1 MDLDV
6 RWGEP
11 GNVVIGLIAVY
22 GMRVVGA
29 ILVLLLG
36 WWASRFAFRT
46 VSRLFSRARRFDP
59 TVALFIAN
67 GARYAV
73 IVLTFVG
80 VLTTFGV
87 ATASFVAVLGA
98 LGLTIGL
105 ALQGTLSQ
113 LAAGIMLV
121 LFRPFRIGDV
131 IETGGQVGAIR
142 VINLFYTEVETVD
155 GSRVVLPNGKLW
167 GDIVRVHTRGDHRRL
182 DLRVQMPRHEN
193 IGNAIA
199 FVRDLIGSDRRV
211 RGEPVVGVESLND
224 NGFVVLAQPWVRVED
239 FQPVQFDLNRRLREA
254 LQQRE
259 TERQHK
265 PASAA

>member
-1 MDLDV
+1 L
-6 RWGEP
+6 
-11 GNVVIGLIAVY
+11 
-22 GMRVVGA
+22 RVVGA
-29 ILVLLLG
+29 FVVLLLG
-36 WWASRFAFRT
+36 WWAARVVFNT
-46 VSRLFSRARRFDP
+46 ITRLFKRARRVDP

-121 LFRPFRIGDV
+121 LFRPFHIGDV
-131 IETGGQVGAIR
+131 IETGGQVGTIQ
-142 VINLFYTEVETVD
+142 VINLFYSEIETVD

-167 GDIVRVHTRGDHRRL
+167 GEIVRVHTRDNLRRL
-182 DLRVQMPRHEN
+182 DLRVQMARDEN
-193 IGNAIA
+193 IGNALA
-199 FVRDLIGSDRRV
+199 FVRDLIKSDKRV
-211 RGEPVVGVESLND
+211 QGEPVIGVEALND

-239 FQPVQFDLNRRLREA
+239 FQVVQFDLNRRLREE

-259 TERQHK
+259 AARTKK

>member
-1 MDLDV
+1 MDLDFQL
-6 RWGEP
+6 
-11 GNVVIGLIAVY
+11 GNTGGVVIGLVTTY
-22 GMRVVGA
+22 GLRVVGA
-29 ILVLLLG
+29 IVILLLG
-36 WWASRFAFRT
+36 WWAARIVFNT
-46 VSRLFSRARRFDP
+46 VSNLFGRTRRVDP
-59 TVALFIAN
+59 TVALFVAN

-73 IVLTFVG
+73 IVLTVVG

-131 IETGGQVGAIR
+131 IETGGQVGSIQ
-142 VINLFYTEVETVD
+142 VINLFYAEIETVD

-167 GDIVRVHTRGDHRRL
+167 GEIVRVHTRDNLRRL
-182 DLRVQMPRHEN
+182 DLHVQMPRDEN
-193 IGNAIA
+193 IGAA
-199 FVRDLIGSDRRV
+199 LGFVRDLIKSDKRV
-211 RGEPVVGVESLND
+211 RGEPVVGVEALND
-224 NGFVVLAQPWVRVED
+224 NGFVVLAQPWVRVSD
-239 FQPVQFDLNRRLREA
+239 FQAVQFDLNRRLREE

-259 TERQHK
+259 
-265 PASAA
+265 ASREKKSANAA

>member
-1 MDLDV
+1 MDLDFSQ
-6 RWGEP
+6 
-11 GNVVIGLIAVY
+11 GNASGVVIGLVATY
-22 GMRVVGA
+22 GPRVLGA
-29 ILVLLLG
+29 ILILLLG
-36 WWASRFAFRT
+36 WWAARFAYNAVT
-46 VSRLFSRARRFDP
+46 RLFRRAHRIDP
-59 TVALFIAN
+59 TVALFVAN

-131 IETGGQVGAIR
+131 IETGGQVGTIR
-142 VINLFYTEVETVD
+142 VINLFYAEVETVD

-167 GDIVRVHTRGDHRRL
+167 GEIVRVHTRDNLRRL
-182 DLRVQMPRHEN
+182 DLRVQMPRDEN
-193 IGNAIA
+193 IGQALA
-199 FVRDLIGSDRRV
+199 FVRDLIKSDRRV
-211 RGEPVVGVESLND
+211 PGEPLVGVEALND
-224 NGFVVLAQPWVRVED
+224 NGFVVLAQPWIRVED
-239 FQPVQFDLNRRLREA
+239 FQAVQFDLNRRLREE
-254 LQQRE
+254 LQRRE
-259 TERQHK
+259 AERQKK

>member
-1 MDLDV
+1 MDLDFK
-6 RWGEP
+6 WGET
-11 GNVVIGLIAVY
+11 GGVVIGLATTY
-22 GMRVVGA
+22 GMRVLGA
-29 ILVLLLG
+29 IVILLLG
-36 WWASRFAFRT
+36 WWASRFAYNSI
-46 VSRLFSRARRFDP
+46 SRLFSRARRIDA

-67 GARYAV
+67 GARYVV

-131 IETGGQVGAIR
+131 IETGGQVGTIQ
-142 VINLFYTEVETVD
+142 VINLFYAEVETVD

-167 GDIVRVHTRGDHRRL
+167 GEIVRVHTRGNLRRL
-182 DLRVQMPRHEN
+182 DLRVQMPRDEN
-193 IGNAIA
+193 IAA
-199 FVRDLIGSDRRV
+199 ALSFVRDLIKSDKRV
-211 RGEPVVGVESLND
+211 QGEPVVGVEALND
-224 NGFVVLAQPWVRVED
+224 NGFVVLAQPWMRVED
-239 FQPVQFDLNRRLREA
+239 FQTVQFDINRRLREA

-259 TERQHK
+259 AERVRK

>member
-1 MDLDV
+1 MDLDLQ
-6 RWGEP
+6 WGDT
-11 GNVVIGLIAVY
+11 GGVVIGLAATY
-22 GMRVVGA
+22 GLRVIGA
-29 ILVLLLG
+29 IVILLLG
-36 WWASRFAFRT
+36 WWVARAAFT
-46 VSRLFSRARRFDP
+46 AVSRLFSRAHRVDP
-59 TVALFIAN
+59 TVALFVAN

-73 IVLTFVG
+73 IVLTVVG

-131 IETGGQVGAIR
+131 IETGGQLGTIQ
-142 VINLFYTEVETVD
+142 VINLFYAEVETID

-167 GDIVRVHTRGDHRRL
+167 GEIVRVHTRDNRRRL
-182 DLRVQMPRHEN
+182 DMRIQMPRDES
-193 IGNAIA
+193 IGDALG
-199 FVRDLIGSDRRV
+199 FVRDLIKSDKRV
-211 RGEPVVGVESLND
+211 CGDPTVGVETLND

-239 FQPVQFDLNRRLREA
+239 FQAVRFDLNRRLREE
-254 LQQRE
+254 LRRRE
-259 TERQHK
+259 TAR
-265 PASAA
+265 AA

>member
-1 MDLDV
+1 MDLDFSLAST
-6 RWGEP
+6 G
-11 GNVVIGLIAVY
+11 GVVIGLATTY
-22 GMRVVGA
+22 GLRVLGA
-29 ILVLLLG
+29 ILILLLG
-36 WWASRFAFRT
+36 WWASRFAYKT
-46 VSRLFSRARRFDP
+46 VTRLFQHARRVDP
-59 TVALFIAN
+59 TVVLFIAN
-67 GARYAV
+67 GVRYAV

-131 IETGGQVGAIR
+131 IETGGQVGTIR
-142 VINLFYTEVETVD
+142 VINLFYAEIETVD

-167 GDIVRVHTRGDHRRL
+167 GEIVRVHTRDNLRRL
-182 DLRVQMPRHEN
+182 DLHVQMPRDEN
-193 IGNAIA
+193 IAA
-199 FVRDLIGSDRRV
+199 ALSFVRDLIRSDRRV
-211 RGEPVVGVESLND
+211 KGDPVVGVEALND
-224 NGFVVLAQPWVRVED
+224 NGFVVLAQPWVRVEH
-239 FQPVQFDLNRRLREA
+239 FQAVQFDLNRRLREA

-259 TERQHK
+259 AERKEK
-265 PASAA
+265 PTSAA